1 MTSCVMPLERGTH
14 HTLSMPNDT
23 SSAARR
29 YVAGQFVL
37 LAIFAAAAVLDP
49 GFQDIAWPAAMRFA
63 GLALCAVGLVIGAA
77 ALVAMGRVMQVSP
90 EPKAE
95 GHLVTSGPYRSFRHP
110 MYTAIV
116 LVVVGL
122 WLRRPAMTVAIAGA
136 ALIVLL
142 VRKARFEEGL
152 LQSRY
157 PEYAGYRTRT
167 WGVIPGTGRA
177 RRRTDAG
184 T

>member
-1 MTSCVMPLERGTH
+1 MPLKKGIH

-23 SSAARR
+23 ANTARR

-37 LAIFAAAAVLDP
+37 IAIFAAAAIFDP
-49 GFQDIAWPAAMRFA
+49 GFQDVTWPAAMRFC
-63 GLALCAVGLVIGAA
+63 GLALCAVGLAIGAA
-77 ALVAMGRVMQVSP
+77 ALAAMGRVMQVSP

-95 GHLVTSGPYRSFRHP
+95 GHLVTSGPYRLLRHP

-122 WLRRPAMTVAIAGA
+122 WLRRPAVTVAIAGA

-167 WGVIPGTGRA
+167 WGVVPGAGRV